1 MEKSKKPVYKR
12 VWFWLLA
19 AAVILAAVISLL
31 AAGADSPSEILRQYT
46 PLFEQAVR
54 ELLYRGGETG
64 VEIPGVTDISVYG
77 ISVGTLV
84 QFTTETKAGLFGPE
98 VQGVYYAVGGGL
110 AAYRNWDYELIYDE
124 SDGGWN
130 WYSESGETYGHTRH
144 AAGLNNWYSFSAHIS

>member
-1 MEKSKKPVYKR
+1 MV
-12 VWFWLLA
+12 
-19 AAVILAAVISLL
+19 L
-31 AAGADSPSEILRQYT
+31 AAGRCCDTGRSDFPSGRRADSPSEILRQYT

-77 ISVGTLV
+77 VSDGTIV
-84 QFTTETKAGLFGPE
+84 QFTTETKAGLSGRRYRVFTMPSE
-98 VQGVYYAVGGGL
+98 AAP

-130 WYSESGETYGHTRH
+130 WYSAERRDLRPYPPRSRTE
-144 AAGLNNWYSFSAHIS
+144 